1 MALFLREDDVK
12 QILTMPLALDRV
24 AAAFRYLGLGE
35 AADLRRWSGLRH
47 GRGFACHYS
56 STRIRW

>member
-35 AADLRRWSGLRH
+35 AADLP
-47 GRGFACHYS
+47 RGANDC
-56 STRIRW
+56 TDR